1 MKFGPR
7 PSHPVHRRSP
17 GRSKCFFSQPGLAQ
31 CPSAHATTPT
41 RPHRRRCGACGD
53 DEARPNHSP
62 ERAVIVILPRLP
74 RAAQCRRWSAHD
86 PMSPSE
92 PTCNSTKRRRASSP
106 RVEARTWKMRLAP
119 SRQEAS
125 SQKTSARSPF
135 QAAARKPNEAPRRA
149 RFFLAYAKTNDEKSV
164 RCNAH
169 RDGFGISAPRAAF
182 RLHIRTGSAR
192 RRPRSCA
199 PPAGTARHGGCQ
211 SQTHTA
217 AARDFAQTAPAAARH
232 QRTRRPKLKCMIGT
246 YGPPGRRAAIL
257 VTLAAL
263 HRRQIVAL
271 DSRRHARIV
280 NNGQKSRYVNFRPCD
295 ARALLHV
302 ARA

>member
-62 ERAVIVILPRLP
+62 ERAVIVVLPRLP

-135 QAAARKPNEAPRRA
+135 QAAARSKMRHPAVQGFSSPLQKPTMKN
-149 RFFLAYAKTNDEKSV
+149 
-164 RCNAH
+164 RCDAT
-169 RDGFGISAPRAAF
+169 RIATDSE
-182 RLHIRTGSAR
+182 SAR
-192 RRPRSCA
+192 REQHFDYTYVRVPPGGARA
-199 PPAGTARHGGCQ
+199 P
-211 SQTHTA
+211 
-217 AARDFAQTAPAAARH
+217 ARH
-232 QRTRRPKLKCMIGT
+232 QRERRGMVGAKVRHTRPPRGILLKRHRPQLAT
-246 YGPPGRRAAIL
+246 SAPGD
-257 VTLAAL
+257 
-263 HRRQIVAL
+263 Q
-271 DSRRHARIV
+271 S
-280 NNGQKSRYVNFRPCD
+280 
-295 ARALLHV
+295 
-302 ARA
+302 

>member
-1 MKFGPR
+1 MGCRAEPEACYG
-7 PSHPVHRRSP
+7 HL
-17 GRSKCFFSQPGLAQ
+17 SQPGLAQ
-31 CPSAHATTPT
+31 CPSAHAATPT

-135 QAAARKPNEAPRRA
+135 QAAARKQNEAPRRA
-149 RFFLAYAKTNDEKSV
+149 RFFLAYAKTNDEN
-164 RCNAH
+164 RC
-169 RDGFGISAPRAAF
+169 DGKPIATDSE
-182 RLHIRTGSAR
+182 SAR
-192 RRPRSCA
+192 REQHFDYTYVRVPPGGARA
-199 PPAGTARHGGCQ
+199 P
-211 SQTHTA
+211 
-217 AARDFAQTAPAAARH
+217 ARH
-232 QRTRRPKLKCMIGT
+232 QRERGGMVGAKVRHTRPPRGILLKRHRPQLAT
-246 YGPPGRRAAIL
+246 SAPGD
-257 VTLAAL
+257 
-263 HRRQIVAL
+263 Q
-271 DSRRHARIV
+271 S
-280 NNGQKSRYVNFRPCD
+280 
-295 ARALLHV
+295 
-302 ARA
+302 